1 MVIEYIRY
9 RVPPERVGGFEAA
22 YERAAEFLRTA
33 PQCVDYELSRCL
45 DDPACYV
52 LRIRWTST
60 DDHLREFRGGP
71 LFPKFLAE
79 IRPYVEDIEEMRHYS
94 GTPVVGSGGAAPSV
108 PPSLY
113 EWAGG
118 SDAFAKLCDAF
129 YRLVRA
135 DELLAPMFARMD
147 PEHPRYVALWLAEV
161 FGGPTAYTE
170 GRGGY
175 HHMLGK
181 HLGRA
186 ISEAQRRR
194 WVNLMTD
201 AADEVGLPDDPEF
214 RAAFASYL
222 EWGTRLALQN
232 SQPDSDPVREAP
244 VPRWG
249 WGVAAPYQG

>member
-22 YERAAEFLRTA
+22 YERAAEILRTA

-45 DDPACYV
+45 DDSACYL
-52 LRIRWTST
+52 LRIRWTSR
-60 DDHLREFRGGP
+60 DDHLGGFRGGP
-71 LFPKFLAE
+71 LFPGFLAE
-79 IRPYVEDIEEMRHYS
+79 IRPYVEDIEEMRHYT
-94 GTPVVGSGGAAPSV
+94 GTAVTGSGGAASSA
-108 PPSLY
+108 PPTLF

-118 SDAFAKLCDAF
+118 THAFVKLCDAF
-129 YRLVRA
+129 YRSVRA

-161 FGGPTAYTE
+161 FGGPTSYTE

-175 HHMLGK
+175 RHMLGK

-194 WVNLMTD
+194 WVTLMTD
-201 AADEVGLPDDPEF
+201 AADEVGLPEDPEF
-214 RAAFASYL
+214 RAAFTGYL

-232 SQPDSDPVREAP
+232 SQPDADPIREAP

-249 WGVAAPYQG
+249 WGVAPPYQG